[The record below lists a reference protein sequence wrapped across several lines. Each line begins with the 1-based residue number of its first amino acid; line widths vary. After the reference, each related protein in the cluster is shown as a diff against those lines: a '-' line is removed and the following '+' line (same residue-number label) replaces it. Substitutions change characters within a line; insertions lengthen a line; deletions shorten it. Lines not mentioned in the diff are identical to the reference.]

1 MPAIWEIK
9 RNWSTYWLWKTFVI
23 TEDMV
28 SISTD
33 STKWVAPYNESYW
46 YTNITIDDTKWIVRM
61 SWAVY
66 SFFCN
71 SSRVA
76 SAYRNVRVRIWTSWT
91 RYPVFTS
98 STSILWWHSYF
109 VATQT
114 RMFVFKTTTNAV
126 WLHMTNDTT
135 YSALT
140 VANITSSN
148 TSARVVSWSIFNQ
161 WVNELAIVK
170 SKSSWQTITNTDT
183 ASTTP
188 LSLTSKATTWSC
200 YIAMNWK
207 DWFLAS
213 FWVDKYK
220 TPQFYNWS
228 SHTLAYISDTAYA
241 NSWNWITDTAPSQ
254 NAVYDKI
261 SAMDTTIS
269 WKADSS
275 AIPTKVSQLTND
287 SWYTSNTW
295 TITWI
300 TMNGSSKWTS
310 GVVDLW
316 TVITDVSWKAN
327 TSDVLTKTNTTA
339 YTPTANYHPTTKKYV
354 DDAIASAWWWN
365 MECLTTFWTKWRFWT
380 KAMFNALTNKDVNG
394 VYVILSQRDY
404 NKMIQD

>member
-9 RNWSTYWLWKTFVI
+9 RNWNTYWLWKTFVI

-28 SISTD
+28 SVSTD

-61 SWAVY
+61 EWAVY
-66 SFFCN
+66 VFVINTSMV
-71 SSRVA
+71 VA
-76 SAYRNVRVRIWTSWT
+76 SAYRNVRVRIWTNWNRKPMMSAWNSILAWSSYFTKARTDVYVYKKTNQSWWALHLNNDT
-91 RYPVFTS
+91 SYSAMSVSEWKTGTATS
-98 STSILWWHSYF
+98 SRVMRADYLKQIIKYH
-109 VATQT
+109 
-114 RMFVFKTTTNAV
+114 AV
-126 WLHMTNDTT
+126 D
-135 YSALT
+135 
-140 VANITSSN
+140 
-148 TSARVVSWSIFNQ
+148 
-161 WVNELAIVK
+161 
-170 SKSSWQTITNTDT
+170 
-183 ASTTP
+183 
-188 LSLTSKATTWSC
+188 
-200 YIAMNWK
+200 
-207 DWFLAS
+207 
-213 FWVDKYK
+213 
-220 TPQFYNWS
+220 
-228 SHTLAYISDTAYA
+228 DTAYA
-241 NSWNWITDTAPSQ
+241 NTWNWITDVAPSK

-339 YTPTANYHPTTKKYV
+339 YTPTANYHPATKKYV

-380 KAMFNALTNKDVNG
+380 KAMFKALPSVDVNG

>member
-126 WLHMTNDTT
+126 WLHMINDTT

-148 TSARVVSWSIFNQ
+148 TTAKVVSWSIFNQ
-161 WVNELAIVK
+161 WV
-170 SKSSWQTITNTDT
+170 
-183 ASTTP
+183 
-188 LSLTSKATTWSC
+188 KAV
-200 YIAMNWK
+200 AVN
-207 DWFLAS
+207 
-213 FWVDKYK
+213 
-220 TPQFYNWS
+220 
-228 SHTLAYISDTAYA
+228 DTAYA
-241 NSWNWITDTAPSQ
+241 SSWNWITDVAPSK

-310 GVVDLW
+310 WVVDLW

-339 YTPTANYHPTTKKYV
+339 YTPTANYHPATKKYV
-354 DDAIASAWWWN
+354 DDAVASAWWWN
-365 MECLTTFWTKWRFWT
+365 MNCLTTFWTSRRFWT
-380 KAMFNALTNKDVNG
+380 KAMFKALPSVDVNG